1 MADILLFLFITI
13 FFIYKLKN
21 SFGKRTDDD
30 LKREKSIEEFFKQKY
45 QANVETIDSTN
56 VIDITNKIYQ
66 ENKIKLDLDFDVPN
80 NVKVKLKAINFDQD
94 NFLKGVESA
103 VEMINEAFSNK
114 DIDTLKNLLSSDI
127 FNSFEKKIDDLTSH
141 GKVLKSS
148 LISIQSKKIDN
159 ITAKDNKIL
168 IDVLLEMEQINFIE
182 NMKKQVVMGDKKRI
196 DIVKEKWTFER
207 NIKSKTNFWIV
218 NNISSLE

>member
-21 SFGKRTDDD
+21 SFGKRTNDDIN
-30 LKREKSIEEFFKQKY
+30 RQKSIEEFFKQKY
-45 QANVETIDSTN
+45 QTNVETIDSTN
-56 VIDITNKIYQ
+56 VVDITNKIHPD
-66 ENKIKLDLDFDVPN
+66 NRIKLNLDFDVPN
-80 NVKVKLKAINFDQD
+80 SVKAKLEAVNFDQD

-114 DIDTLKNLLSSDI
+114 DVDTLKSLLSSDI
-127 FNSFEKKIDDLTSH
+127 FNNFKKKIDDLTSH

-159 ITAKDNKIL
+159 ITAKDDKIL

-182 NMKKQVVMGDKKRI
+182 NMEIQAVMGDKKRI

-207 NIKSKTNFWIV
+207 NIKSRTNFWIV

>member
-30 LKREKSIEEFFKQKY
+30 VKREKSIEEFFKQKY
-45 QANVETIDSTN
+45 QANIETIDSTN

-80 NVKVKLKAINFDQD
+80 NVKVKLEAINFNQD

-182 NMKKQVVMGDKKRI
+182 NMEKQVVMGDKKRI

>member
-1 MADILLFLFITI
+1 M
-13 FFIYKLKN
+13 
-21 SFGKRTDDD
+21 
-30 LKREKSIEEFFKQKY
+30 E
-45 QANVETIDSTN
+45 
-56 VIDITNKIYQ
+56 
-66 ENKIKLDLDFDVPN
+66 
-80 NVKVKLKAINFDQD
+80 AINFNQD

-182 NMKKQVVMGDKKRI
+182 NMEKQVVMGDKKRI

>member
-30 LKREKSIEEFFKQKY
+30 VKREKSIEEFFKQKY
-45 QANVETIDSTN
+45 QANIETIDSTN
-56 VIDITNKIYQ
+56 VIDSTNKIYQ

-80 NVKVKLKAINFDQD
+80 NVKVKLEAINFNQD

-182 NMKKQVVMGDKKRI
+182 NMEKQVVMGDKKRI